1 MKERII
7 ELLNSYAYEVLHV
20 NEDDMYMYFVLDSSM
35 ICSITLGELIGEGYT
50 FIVDLGD
57 CKDNQ
62 MTIAFEK

>member
-1 MKERII
+1 
-7 ELLNSYAYEVLHV
+7 
-20 NEDDMYMYFVLDSSM
+20 MYMYFVLDSSM
-35 ICSITLGELIGEGYT
+35 ICSITLSELIGEGYT